1 MIAEVRSYRGVPCVR
16 CGERIV
22 VSAKVVSLQQEIENG
37 ETNTPYA
44 FVARCRTC
52 ECESVYEIRC
62 VQNFKGEPPRRRRRV
77 TQPRAA

>member
-1 MIAEVRSYRGVPCVR
+1 VIAEVRSYRGVPCVR

-22 VSAKVVSLQQEIENG
+22 VSATVVSLQEEIENG

-52 ECESVYEIRC
+52 EYESVYEIGC
-62 VQNFKGEPPRRRRRV
+62 VQNFEGEPLRRRRKV
-77 TQPRAA
+77 PRARAA